1 MGLQFQGDKSPSL
14 SQQRSVAADR
24 HGDWSWKMRAEAL
37 YLELNSRSNGDKL
50 EMAGKNNSRDQG
62 THATAELM

>member
-37 YLELNSRSNGDKL
+37 YLELKSRSNGYKL
-50 EMAGKNNSRDQG
+50 EMAHGF
-62 THATAELM
+62 